1 MPPPPQESA
10 IVMRRNREWAMG
22 TGSARADTR
31 SADSAARIRS
41 ISGIASLALLALPL
55 AAGCWTRKAEEIMRP
70 DPTPPSGFLEEHEH
84 LEDTGGRA
92 FQRAWVEPG
101 FWFDRYESIQV
112 APVDVS
118 HLLAMSGW
126 EKAGLHRG
134 DVEQEAQ
141 ELAAEMREKFAQA
154 LREQPDARLR
164 VVQEPTP
171 ETAILELEPAL
182 YGPGGAP
189 AGCADGT
196 RLGSVRRQPGRAD
209 PAAERRGGDLV
220 RARPS
225 DHRRV
230 GGAVRRDRERS
241 ARSRGLRRL
250 LLHARALVK
259 RPPDGVC
266 VRSLPSRVRSP
277 KPGLDLAP
285 GLGHRPGAPHPR
297 GRGKPRAHMSIET
310 NGIRSVAALFAS
322 AFLLHGCVTSARIAE
337 LGAEEAKKVEQSMG
351 IVRDAELERYVAAIG
366 RKLAASSDRPA
377 GPWRFQIVDTAEPNA
392 FALPGGYVY
401 VSRGLLALVNS
412 EDELAGVIGHEIGHV
427 TAAHAEKRIRASVAT
442 SPVAIA
448 TGLAGF
454 ATSIVSPSL
463 GRMVASSGQL
473 ITSGFVIAPYGRS
486 QENEADAIGQALA
499 AKTGYDPA
507 GIAQFLHTLDREM
520 TLLTGEERRPS
531 FLDTHPMT
539 ADRVSKTAQRAN
551 TLTRL
556 PGSPVARDQADV
568 FARIEGIVVGH
579 DPAQGVFREN
589 VFLHPELEPFRS
601 GGSQ

>member
-1 MPPPPQESA
+1 
-10 IVMRRNREWAMG
+10 
-22 TGSARADTR
+22 
-31 SADSAARIRS
+31 
-41 ISGIASLALLALPL
+41 
-55 AAGCWTRKAEEIMRP
+55 
-70 DPTPPSGFLEEHEH
+70 
-84 LEDTGGRA
+84 
-92 FQRAWVEPG
+92 
-101 FWFDRYESIQV
+101 
-112 APVDVS
+112 
-118 HLLAMSGW
+118 
-126 EKAGLHRG
+126 
-134 DVEQEAQ
+134 
-141 ELAAEMREKFAQA
+141 
-154 LREQPDARLR
+154 
-164 VVQEPTP
+164 
-171 ETAILELEPAL
+171 
-182 YGPGGAP
+182 
-189 AGCADGT
+189 
-196 RLGSVRRQPGRAD
+196 
-209 PAAERRGGDLV
+209 
-220 RARPS
+220 
-225 DHRRV
+225 
-230 GGAVRRDRERS
+230 
-241 ARSRGLRRL
+241 
-250 LLHARALVK
+250 
-259 RPPDGVC
+259 
-266 VRSLPSRVRSP
+266 
-277 KPGLDLAP
+277 
-285 GLGHRPGAPHPR
+285 
-297 GRGKPRAHMSIET
+297 MSIET

-351 IVRDAELERYVAAIG
+351 LVRDAELERYVAAIG

-377 GPWRFQIVDTAEPNA
+377 GPWRFQIVDMPEPNA

-589 VFLHPELEPFRS
+589 VFLHPELDVALTVPVGWKPVNTPTAVGALSPAGDALVAASIAGQDVSLDALVARLESEQSSLTFERFRIRDLPAARTRVSDRNRFVQLTLIGYRGDVYSVLGQSSGSNAAQYAQTFDTTARSFRALRRSERRSLVEVRLRVRKARS
-601 GGSQ
+601 GEDAAALAKRTGSSWSAAQVAVANALEEDTRLRGGQLMKVGIPQAYTPRGG

>member
-1 MPPPPQESA
+1 
-10 IVMRRNREWAMG
+10 
-22 TGSARADTR
+22 
-31 SADSAARIRS
+31 
-41 ISGIASLALLALPL
+41 
-55 AAGCWTRKAEEIMRP
+55 
-70 DPTPPSGFLEEHEH
+70 
-84 LEDTGGRA
+84 
-92 FQRAWVEPG
+92 
-101 FWFDRYESIQV
+101 
-112 APVDVS
+112 
-118 HLLAMSGW
+118 
-126 EKAGLHRG
+126 
-134 DVEQEAQ
+134 
-141 ELAAEMREKFAQA
+141 
-154 LREQPDARLR
+154 
-164 VVQEPTP
+164 
-171 ETAILELEPAL
+171 
-182 YGPGGAP
+182 
-189 AGCADGT
+189 
-196 RLGSVRRQPGRAD
+196 
-209 PAAERRGGDLV
+209 
-220 RARPS
+220 
-225 DHRRV
+225 
-230 GGAVRRDRERS
+230 
-241 ARSRGLRRL
+241 
-250 LLHARALVK
+250 
-259 RPPDGVC
+259 
-266 VRSLPSRVRSP
+266 
-277 KPGLDLAP
+277 
-285 GLGHRPGAPHPR
+285 
-297 GRGKPRAHMSIET
+297 
-310 NGIRSVAALFAS
+310 
-322 AFLLHGCVTSARIAE
+322 
-337 LGAEEAKKVEQSMG
+337 
-351 IVRDAELERYVAAIG
+351 
-366 RKLAASSDRPA
+366 
-377 GPWRFQIVDTAEPNA
+377 
-392 FALPGGYVY
+392 

-589 VFLHPELEPFRS
+589 VFLHPELDVALTVPVGWKPVNTPTAVGALSPAGDALVAASIAGQDVSLDALVARLESEQPAARTRVSDRNRFVQLTLIGYRGDVYSVLGQSSGSNAAQYAQTFDTTARSFRALRRSERRSLVEVRLRVRKARS
-601 GGSQ
+601 GEDAAALAKRTGSSWSAAQVAVANALEEDTRLRGGQLMKVGIPQAYTPRGG